1 MQNND
6 NLITLSI
13 IRSLQDMELESFKVY
28 AQQRPHFEQMLNL
41 FWGQTT
47 CHTDSYFRSIMD
59 IHQVV
64 FMSQGW
70 TMSDQ
75 LSA

>member
-28 AQQRPHFEQMLNL
+28 AQQRHHFEQNGISVMLVIL
-41 FWGQTT
+41 YLVK
-47 CHTDSYFRSIMD
+47 SP
-59 IHQVV
+59 
-64 FMSQGW
+64 
-70 TMSDQ
+70 TMSVNPDIITI
-75 LSA
+75 LM